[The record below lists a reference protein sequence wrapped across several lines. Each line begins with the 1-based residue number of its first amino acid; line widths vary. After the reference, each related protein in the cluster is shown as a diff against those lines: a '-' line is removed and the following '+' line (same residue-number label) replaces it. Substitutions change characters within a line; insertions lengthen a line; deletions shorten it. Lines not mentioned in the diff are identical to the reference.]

1 MGKERTGRAA
11 RRGRWRKAR
20 PGASLVPVAGLVPGP
35 SFLLFFALPFLGCLT
50 HGLNLHLSVK
60 ESCPRLPSTTPLPA
74 PRQTPASHLCGRRYS
89 GNTTRPQEQG
99 QGFLSLLV
107 APPSTPSPTKPD
119 TQPSRPP
126 SPSPSSLHA
135 VLDRVLPGDLLC
147 PFPSSPLPPHLTSK
161 RSPGPLRASQ
171 PVIESIESCS
181 DNTDSVRCPTPVTKG
196 PSVALLRAGLH

>member
-89 GNTTRPQEQG
+89 GNTTRPQGQG

-107 APPSTPSPTKPD
+107 HHRRPRHQPSQT
-119 TQPSRPP
+119 PSRPALP
-126 SPSPSSLHA
+126 LPRPHLYMQSLTVSSLA
-135 VLDRVLPGDLLC
+135 TC
-147 PFPSSPLPPHLTSK
+147 SAPSHPA
-161 RSPGPLRASQ
+161 RS
-171 PVIESIESCS
+171 
-181 DNTDSVRCPTPVTKG
+181 
-196 PSVALLRAGLH
+196 LHI